1 MRCGPVLTGAR
12 LFQAIKAA
20 QRTDPVQR
28 YQQGTPY
35 GVAS

>member
-1 MRCGPVLTGAR
+1 MRCGPVLPGAS

-20 QRTDPVQR
+20 QRTDPVQT
-28 YQQGTPY
+28 YQLGTPY